1 VRIKNINNKKVEK
14 EFKKQAK
21 LYGLKLKTWS
31 VSKLVYNVE
40 FVDEDNNIF
49 DGQVRWR

>member
-1 VRIKNINNKKVEK
+1 VKIKNINNKKVEK
-14 EFKKQAK
+14 KFKKQAK

-31 VSKLVYNVE
+31 VSRLVYNVE

-49 DGQVRWR
+49 DAQIRWR